1 MVVKFLTDMNN
12 QVRKT
17 SQAALLVL
25 LEQGLVERSDVQ
37 QQVCPVIIELIE
49 AEDHDDYRTEAV
61 ALLSKMAPL
70 IGKDIVEKLFLERFA
85 LLCLDPLFH
94 VRKVC
99 AANFGDF
106 SSVVGSESTEAVL
119 LRKFFSLCEDDVWG
133 VRKACAEVFMP
144 LSCVCSPAVRQYE
157 LSPLF
162 VNLLRDQSRWVRMA
176 AFQAL
181 GPFISTF
188 ADSSITKLLHN
199 DNGEIVVKDHESL
212 SARLEELEADR
223 AAQRAEKARLKEE
236 QAKTSSTATTE
247 TSSNESV
254 IDTSRDSSLCVEQP
268 MDEGESSSD
277 SSSKLV
283 TGDDDLS
290 AEERR
295 AEAYLTKTTT
305 SSTATTTTTA
315 LPTAS
320 TATAPTSSSSDS
332 SEFNQ
337 FLFWRDPPLP
347 LDNVDEDKDGEDESG
362 REKSEEKGT
371 EAKGGADDTSTMEK
385 REELLTNKPPLA
397 AKPETSGGGGSSSAN
412 TSSSSQSTFDPRT
425 FDAAAAVDPALPR
438 GPPAVDQDI
447 VPQLLIDH
455 FVSMTDPSRAQTV
468 DSDIARHC
476 AFSLPAVALT
486 LGRSNWPLLKDT
498 YETLACDMQWK
509 VRRTLAS
516 SIHELGAILGEE
528 VSAADLIPVFNGFL
542 KDLDEVRIGV
552 LKHLSDFLG
561 LLDVASR
568 REYLPKLPD
577 FLKMDNE
584 RSWRFRL
591 ELTEQL
597 EGLLPLYSPAD
608 VDEHISP
615 MVMVLIRDKV
625 ATVRESATEVLMAI
639 LRALNASENPELAQN
654 LVRIVVEAQAMD
666 GHWVHRQTFATLVY
680 RVHTTAALP
689 PPLVNAALM
698 PPLLRLAEDKVPN
711 VRPHA

>member
-1 MVVKFLTDMNN
+1 MEQVPHIAMYCQEMKSSYLHVVPQYLLPMVVKFLTDMNN

-99 AANFGDF
+99 AASFGDF

-188 ADSSITKLLHN
+188 AESSITKLLHN

-223 AAQRAEKARLKEE
+223 AAQRAEKARLKQE
-236 QAKTSSTATTE
+236 QTMTSTTTETE

-277 SSSKLV
+277 STPSKLV
-283 TGDDDLS
+283 ASSTTGDDDLS

-295 AEAYLTKTTT
+295 AEAYLKTTAS
-305 SSTATTTTTA
+305 SSTTATTTTA

-320 TATAPTSSSSDS
+320 TAKAASTSTSDS

-337 FLFWRDPPLP
+337 F
-347 LDNVDEDKDGEDESG
+347 
-362 REKSEEKGT
+362 
-371 EAKGGADDTSTMEK
+371 
-385 REELLTNKPPLA
+385 
-397 AKPETSGGGGSSSAN
+397 
-412 TSSSSQSTFDPRT
+412 
-425 FDAAAAVDPALPR
+425 
-438 GPPAVDQDI
+438 
-447 VPQLLIDH
+447 
-455 FVSMTDPSRAQTV
+455 
-468 DSDIARHC
+468 
-476 AFSLPAVALT
+476 
-486 LGRSNWPLLKDT
+486 
-498 YETLACDMQWK
+498 
-509 VRRTLAS
+509 
-516 SIHELGAILGEE
+516 
-528 VSAADLIPVFNGFL
+528 
-542 KDLDEVRIGV
+542 
-552 LKHLSDFLG
+552 
-561 LLDVASR
+561 
-568 REYLPKLPD
+568 
-577 FLKMDNE
+577 
-584 RSWRFRL
+584 
-591 ELTEQL
+591 
-597 EGLLPLYSPAD
+597 
-608 VDEHISP
+608 
-615 MVMVLIRDKV
+615 
-625 ATVRESATEVLMAI
+625 
-639 LRALNASENPELAQN
+639 
-654 LVRIVVEAQAMD
+654 
-666 GHWVHRQTFATLVY
+666 
-680 RVHTTAALP
+680 
-689 PPLVNAALM
+689 
-698 PPLLRLAEDKVPN
+698 
-711 VRPHA
+711 